1 MTQRVPDSVIA
12 TFARQ
17 QHDWMERVLKGSLDS
32 NEVARAVQSLIDRGG
47 NNRLTL
53 DYGMSLEQM
62 VAAGHYDW
70 TNSDITTKRFPI
82 VGSGVVEFEH
92 KLFHFD
98 RNVSSEEADRL
109 IIVDGWQPAKIEHL
123 LAFGAA
129 KPEEQRKFPVVAL
142 GSVAEFDGKRR
153 VPYLYGVGSG
163 RDIHL
168 RWRGDDWLGCYR
180 FLAVRN

>member
-17 QHDWMERVLKGSLDS
+17 QHDWMERVLKGSLDPVK
-32 NEVARAVQSLIDRGG
+32 VARAVQVFIDQGS
-47 NNRLTL
+47 NNLLTL

-62 VAAGHYDW
+62 IAAGQYDW
-70 TNSDITTKRFPI
+70 MNSDITKERFPI
-82 VGSGVVEFEH
+82 VGSGVVEFEC

-98 RNVSSEEADRL
+98 RNVSSEEATRL
-109 IIVDGWQPAKIEHL
+109 IIADGWQPAKIEHL

-129 KPEEQRKFPVVAL
+129 KPEEQRKYPIIAL
-142 GSVAEFDGKRR
+142 GSVAEFADGRCVSCLCRDGAKRR
-153 VPYLYGVGSG
+153 L
-163 RDIHL
+163 HL
-168 RWRGDDWLGCYR
+168 GWRHGGWGGDYR